1 MERCIRLS
9 TRCWLIAARLGRV
22 DDFFLRLGRMI
33 PLVDIPKT
41 YPRHPTWFATYLG
54 TWWLIWLI
62 YLSEAAKK
70 TRFSEIPMGNL
81 KRWTPSAQSRIL
93 TISLITS
100 NSLTRVRPSSSANSQ
115 SWWKYCWWTKSGE
128 KVIFCFTWPKN
139 SLTYLGS
146 WRSYIG
152 QWRYLLPMRGT
163 RGWSKSASL
172 TNHLLRRGSYTSKTS
187 TKNPG
192 LCQSSDVG
200 SNTSAAEDLR
210 IDLWRKRIYYSGQ
223 HLGIGS
229 GYQN

>member
-1 MERCIRLS
+1 MIYMTDICIGS
-9 TRCWLIAARLGRV
+9 CEKLG
-22 DDFFLRLGRMI
+22 FENSMGEFG
-33 PLVDIPKT
+33 
-41 YPRHPTWFATYLG
+41 
-54 TWWLIWLI
+54 
-62 YLSEAAKK
+62 
-70 TRFSEIPMGNL
+70 EIDQ
-81 KRWTPSAQSRIL
+81 TAQSRIL

-115 SWWKYCWWTKSGE
+115 SWCKYCWWTKSCTTKDDDYPIIYRVLTIPGGAGFCPSTVCWTCSKCWKSGE
-128 KVIFCFTWPKN
+128 KVIFCFTWSKN

-146 WRSYIG
+146 SRSYIG

-210 IDLWRKRIYYSGQ
+210 TDLWRKIIYYSGQ
-223 HLGIGS
+223 HLGIAS